1 MPLSILRIQDT
12 KKQIVNNTNTQT
24 TTHMQTTRQEKISR
38 LIQKELSDIFLSY
51 SRQNTGAL
59 VSVTQVRV
67 TSDLSIARVYLSLF
81 PQDKAEE
88 LFNAIKEDTKNVRF
102 ELGNRT
108 RHQLRVIPELQ
119 FYVDDSLDYLEN
131 IDRLLKL

>member
-1 MPLSILRIQDT
+1 
-12 KKQIVNNTNTQT
+12 
-24 TTHMQTTRQEKISR
+24 MQSTRQEKISR
-38 LIQKELSDIFLSY
+38 LIQKELGDIFLIY
-51 SRQNTGAL
+51 SRENAGAL

-67 TSDLSIARVYLSLF
+67 TSDLSIARIYLSLF
-81 PQDKAEE
+81 PHEKVED
-88 LFNAIKEDTKNVRF
+88 LFNQIKEDTKKIRF

-119 FYVDDSLDYLEN
+119 FYIDDSLDYLEN

>member
-1 MPLSILRIQDT
+1 
-12 KKQIVNNTNTQT
+12 
-24 TTHMQTTRQEKISR
+24 MQTTRQEKISR

-88 LFNAIKEDTKNVRF
+88 LFNAIKEDAKNVRF

-119 FYVDDSLDYLEN
+119 FYADDSLNYLEN